1 MLQRPWSLVDY
12 KQAIDRIHRIG
23 SEIHDSVI
31 VMDYVTEGTIEERV
45 IQVLDEKAENFEQI
59 VHDKE
64 KLLDLLKQD
73 KAGTL

>member
-1 MLQRPWSLVDY
+1 
-12 KQAIDRIHRIG
+12 
-23 SEIHDSVI
+23 
-31 VMDYVTEGTIEERV
+31 MDYVTEGTIEERV